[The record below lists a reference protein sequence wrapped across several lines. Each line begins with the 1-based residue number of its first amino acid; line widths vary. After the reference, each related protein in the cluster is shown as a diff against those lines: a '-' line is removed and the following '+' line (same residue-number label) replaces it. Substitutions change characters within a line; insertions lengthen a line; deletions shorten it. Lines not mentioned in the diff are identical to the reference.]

1 MVVRY
6 VVKKRKTRF
15 ARVSFER
22 PTGVEPASRAWEA
35 RVIPVYDG
43 RNFNVLLPATLKLR
57 KPSCCSGSAEG
68 RRGFRCAAVAVRR
81 SQLKLVAY
89 RDQHCGNHRAA
100 PALAEGRRGPRMQKL
115 YRSQAYE
122 VKARGSALDPSPWS
136 SHGSVQEVMHGAA
149 TKPKAAVG
157 TFKKPFQQSSMQ

>member
-1 MVVRY
+1 
-6 VVKKRKTRF
+6 
-15 ARVSFER
+15 
-22 PTGVEPASRAWEA
+22 
-35 RVIPVYDG
+35 YDG

-57 KPSCCSGSAEG
+57 KPSCCSGS
-68 RRGFRCAAVAVRR
+68 
-81 SQLKLVAY
+81 
-89 RDQHCGNHRAA
+89 
-100 PALAEGRRGPRMQKL
+100 AEGRRGPRMQKL

>member
-1 MVVRY
+1 VETVVLLRLWPKGGGVSVVR
-6 VVKKRKTRF
+6 
-15 ARVSFER
+15 
-22 PTGVEPASRAWEA
+22 PSR
-35 RVIPVYDG
+35 YDG

-57 KPSCCSGSAEG
+57 KPSCCSGS
-68 RRGFRCAAVAVRR
+68 
-81 SQLKLVAY
+81 
-89 RDQHCGNHRAA
+89 
-100 PALAEGRRGPRMQKL
+100 AEGRRGPRMQKL